1 MKNIDKTRI
10 DENIV
15 IRTKQR
21 KFFCI
26 IDGTKMFG
34 HVVTKRFFCQF
45 SCASK
50 FEVLVL
56 EKWSYLEL
64 CGIESADK
72 MNSTN
77 KEKPKK
83 VKSVKMSVDFSSMDI
98 EDRIMGSPS
107 ISISSPPKD
116 NPPFSLDDDDYI
128 NEQYFVESTQNEVNS
143 NLECAF
149 SEVDPKLILAASK
162 FVHELIFQ
170 AQIEAQNRLMSSQLD
185 NNIADTDVSR
195 DSTLNWFNFWPWARK
210 FGLNYHKI
218 SIIIF
223 SSFQPLLAGKGQKR
237 PKLGKSC
244 SFKVLLHEI
253 GFWEPVWRVVEGR
266 LIHLDKRNSHLTQTP
281 PILNIRHDEQRKE

>member
-185 NNIADTDVSR
+185 NNIADTD
-195 DSTLNWFNFWPWARK
+195 
-210 FGLNYHKI
+210 
-218 SIIIF
+218 
-223 SSFQPLLAGKGQKR
+223 PLLAGKGQKR
-237 PKLGKSC
+237 PKLDSHSSADGNLRFIREEINKKCRRMYRVFLSCYGK
-244 SFKVLLHEI
+244 L
-253 GFWEPVWRVVEGR
+253 P
-266 LIHLDKRNSHLTQTP
+266 
-281 PILNIRHDEQRKE
+281 